1 MSQKRTGG
9 GRGHRQMLSN
19 FLRSRRKQK
28 LIEELEANPEPS
40 AETFI
45 ELIHLYHEDG
55 DFQAATRTAKRGAEL
70 YPESEKMLQSRA
82 EMERVTRDLEKER
95 LRQKIESYPNPIL
108 YARLAELYKM
118 DGEVTAA
125 RRVCQLGISRFDSYG
140 GTYLVLGEIC
150 YENGDFAGARIHLE
164 KAAEL
169 DKYNYT
175 ALRLLSLVYMEL
187 GEPAKAARRL
197 EEMLYFAPGDES
209 ILELLRQA
217 REAAGEPPLDEE
229 ATAEIVEE
237 QDEEPVATME
247 VGEGVDDAG
256 RGAVEE
262 MVEPAIGEAG
272 PEAVRE
278 TAPSKTQPREHEINE
293 AISTI
298 AGVGG
303 VSGALLVDAYGLV
316 IAADL
321 NNEVDEELAGA
332 MMTNIFRTVS
342 RSAEPMGIG
351 SFEDTLIEGEGGNIH
366 VLGVEDMILAV
377 FASAN
382 VKMGML
388 EKTIRDFVDRIID

>member
-1 MSQKRTGG
+1 
-9 GRGHRQMLSN
+9 MLSN